1 METSVG
7 FGGSCFQ
14 KDILNLVY
22 LSKFYGLNEVADYW
36 EQVVK
41 INDFQKNR
49 FAQKIIDKF
58 DGILS
63 GIRVIILGW
72 AFKANTNDSRESA
85 AIYVAEKLY
94 KAGAN
99 LEIYDPMVSQ
109 ERIYSDIRNYWSK
122 PIELKRVESKIN
134 ILNKPKKN
142 LERKM

>member
-1 METSVG
+1 M
-7 FGGSCFQ
+7 
-14 KDILNLVY
+14 
-22 LSKFYGLNEVADYW
+22 SKYYGLNEVADYW

-109 ERIYSDIRNYWSK
+109 ERIYSDIRNYWSES
-122 PIELKRVESKIN
+122 IELKRVESKIN
-134 ILNKPKKN
+134 ILNKPKKIWK
-142 LERKM
+142 KMSLQY